1 MGRLRWD
8 RSPPRLSDIAFFAS
22 AASTTFRL
30 YKLYIRKC
38 YWYARITLA
47 AMARAFPSCSRE
59 GTTSF
64 SGRWLSMFGNYKP
77 SQVQHLMDLHTN
89 YCHDLHPPVS
99 HLPPPI
105 IPTLEV
111 RRDASAFVTLDILYG
126 SPPLPHSA
134 VPALA
139 VVIVNRHDD
148 QLAGGILGSSRYM
161 ASY

>member
-1 MGRLRWD
+1 
-8 RSPPRLSDIAFFAS
+8 
-22 AASTTFRL
+22 
-30 YKLYIRKC
+30 
-38 YWYARITLA
+38 
-47 AMARAFPSCSRE
+47 
-59 GTTSF
+59 
-64 SGRWLSMFGNYKP
+64 MFGNYKP

-126 SPPLPHSA
+126 SAVFIANVQRPLPHSA